1 MLKMN
6 GAPHDRD
13 SHKLT
18 TWLINAS
25 IVIDDCSID
34 DLILTDDFRADWRHR
49 IEHLRD
55 RDPMDFLGL
64 LLDAAPDTL
73 AIDDEDTFTVT
84 RSGTTVGEW
93 PSKAAIVA
101 DVAAFVTLQEWLPE
115 WEELDGRTRDEL
127 VARLR
132 IFLKNC
138 PACDGALESESGAND
153 DVPEIVCPKCGA
165 ALI

>member
-1 MLKMN
+1 MS
-6 GAPHDRD
+6 D
-13 SHKLT
+13 ST
-18 TWLINAS
+18 LINLLDDAS
-25 IVIDDCSID
+25 IVAVDSTDN
-34 DLILTDDFRADWRHR
+34 LILTDDFRADWRHR

-64 LLDAAPDTL
+64 LLDADPDTL

-132 IFLKNC
+132 VFLKNC
-138 PACDGALESESGAND
+138 PACDGELESESGAND
-153 DVPEIVCPKCGA
+153 DVPEMVCSECGA

>member
-1 MLKMN
+1 MKDVLQYLSS
-6 GAPHDRD
+6 ADIITETE
-13 SHKLT
+13 SS
-18 TWLINAS
+18 AA
-25 IVIDDCSID
+25 
-34 DLILTDDFRADWRHR
+34 LTDEFNDNWRRR
-49 IEHLRD
+49 IEHLRE
-55 RDPMDFLGL
+55 RDTSEYLGH
-64 LLDAAPDTL
+64 LLDADPDLLT
-73 AIDDEDTFTVT
+73 IDESEDTFTVT

-138 PACDGALESESGAND
+138 PACDGELESESGAND

>member
-1 MLKMN
+1 MS
-6 GAPHDRD
+6 D
-13 SHKLT
+13 ST
-18 TWLINAS
+18 LINLLDDAS
-25 IVIDDCSID
+25 IVAVDSTDN
-34 DLILTDDFRADWRHR
+34 LILTDDFRADWRHR

-64 LLDAAPDTL
+64 LLDADPDTL

-132 IFLKNC
+132 LFLSSCPDCDADLTVEESAATPKGVPRLRC
-138 PACDGALESESGAND
+138 PACD
-153 DVPEIVCPKCGA
+153 VIVS
-165 ALI
+165 